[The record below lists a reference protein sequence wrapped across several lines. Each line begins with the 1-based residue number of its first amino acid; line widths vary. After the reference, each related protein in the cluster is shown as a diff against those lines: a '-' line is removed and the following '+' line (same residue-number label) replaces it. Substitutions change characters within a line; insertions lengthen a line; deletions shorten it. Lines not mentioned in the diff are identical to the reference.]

1 MKLLVVFLSTLVLV
15 LGQGGEDKVY
25 AVELGDLEEVGDVDP
40 QKVYAE
46 ESPVIR
52 VFDPA
57 EVKDDSPAQES
68 VYAVDDQPVDREF
81 VRPSTLIIPTV
92 IKACTNEACAYICN
106 LLGFQKGVCISTT
119 TCECS
124 N

>member
-1 MKLLVVFLSTLVLV
+1 MKLLVVFLSTLALV

-68 VYAVDDQPVDREF
+68 VYAVDNQPIGELQLQSRF
-81 VRPSTLIIPTV
+81 YYHKIT
-92 IKACTNEACAYICN
+92 IKSVES
-106 LLGFQKGVCISTT
+106 FDVS
-119 TCECS
+119 
-124 N
+124 